1 MLASFPG
8 SPLSLGMRLVF
19 NNKFRLWNDCM
30 LLVVHP
36 HRGNEVNRTMEVAG
50 LDRLEAGRLGF
61 TKYVQLMM

>member
-1 MLASFPG
+1 
-8 SPLSLGMRLVF
+8 
-19 NNKFRLWNDCM
+19 M

-36 HRGNEVNRTMEVAG
+36 HRANEVNRTMEVAG